1 MHITH
6 WSFQL
11 LFKKTRSTTAPSDG
25 AGVFIYLFF
34 RCLSFIWFDISF
46 KCHISFPF
54 FICGNTE
61 STLWKEPKLL
71 LTEVDAISSDP
82 ICLFCYV
89 YVYSVQYCHKCVYK
103 HMSCLVYVVIIITFA
118 INISMILSW
127 VWLLTVELASSICGC
142 QKMIF
147 AICIKNEI
155 VELSSVYGHHNHL
168 CNNYSAWN

>member
-1 MHITH
+1 ME
-6 WSFQL
+6 L
-11 LFKKTRSTTAPSDG
+11 EYLFIYSL
-25 AGVFIYLFF
+25 GVF
-34 RCLSFIWFDISF
+34 LSFDLTFHSNVTFHFLFSF
-46 KCHISFPF
+46 VEIQNQRCEKNPSCFWQRQTPY
-54 FICGNTE
+54 
-61 STLWKEPKLL
+61 LL
-71 LTEVDAISSDP
+71 IQSAYSVM
-82 ICLFCYV
+82 

-118 INISMILSW
+118 VNISMIISW